1 MWVLHTSKI
10 VAKKKTGR
18 RKLHPRVEIPAEE
31 EEKIIFKMLEDG
43 HTFPEIAEE
52 RHKSIS
58 TIQEINQKRIAS
70 RTPKQKTK
78 RTQAIGLFKQNKSIL
93 DVVTEVDMEPEE
105 AETSLVYFWRL
116 CNIDILIRIYVEQGP
131 WLPFFYQ
138 FYKDLQSR
146 GLTIDQVR
154 GLRTLASHKS
164 QLEQEYKF
172 LNSQVAILRN
182 SVDNLSSIIGQS
194 RIDNDRL
201 GKEIASKRKQ
211 SQELSALIANWESI
225 MDSIKQGEISY
236 SQIDKIAKEVG
247 KSLIVSRLDSLATA
261 LVATILVLKRDPIL
275 TALFLAPFPGLQD
288 LRLQSTFRK
297 LATEAW
303 DTMSDQV
310 SIGLMTTLFERVK
323 QVVEELK
330 VQEKPSIIPA
340 SSTLTSDII
349 YTQGR
354 STVASE
360 QTHSGEMSKFQ
371 PESNMKIADLSEPSF
386 HARRPLPH
394 RIWPMMKEYYDLC
407 IKYPIREWYLLPFVF
422 R

>member
-1 MWVLHTSKI
+1 MWVLDTTMI
-10 VAKKKTGR
+10 LPRKKTRR
-18 RKLHPRVEIPAEE
+18 RKLHPRVDLSEEE
-31 EEKIIFKMLEDG
+31 EEKIICKMLDDG
-43 HTFPEIAEE
+43 YTFPEIAEKM
-52 RHKSIS
+52 HKSIS
-58 TIQEINQKRIAS
+58 TIKEMSDRRKAS
-70 RTPKQKTK
+70 RAPKQKTK
-78 RTQAIGLFKQNKSIL
+78 RTQAISLFKQGKSIL

-116 CNIDILIRIYVEQGP
+116 SNINILIRIYMEQGSS
-131 WLPFFYQ
+131 LPFFYQ
-138 FYKDLQSR
+138 FYKDLQAR
-146 GLTIDQVR
+146 GLTIDWVLA
-154 GLRTLASHKS
+154 LRPLASHNS
-164 QLEQEYKF
+164 QLEQQYIS

-182 SVDNLSSIIGQS
+182 TANNLSSIIGQL

-211 SQELSALIANWESI
+211 SQELSALIANCESI
-225 MDSIKQGEISY
+225 MDSIRQGEISY

-261 LVATILVLKRDPIL
+261 LVATILVLKKDPTL

-297 LATEAW
+297 LATEVW
-303 DTMSDQV
+303 DAMSDQV
-310 SIGLMTTLFERVK
+310 NIGLMTTLFERVK

-330 VQEKPSIIPA
+330 VQEKPNIIPA

-349 YTQGR
+349 YSQGR
-354 STVASE
+354 STVARE

-371 PESNMKIADLSEPSF
+371 PESNMKIADLSEPSSY
-386 HARRPLPH
+386 ARRPLP
-394 RIWPMMKEYYDLC
+394 RMWSMMKEYYDLWT
-407 IKYPIREWYLLPFVF
+407 KYPIREWYLLPFVF